1 MKKLFTASL
10 LLFSNLVFSA
20 EFMVIAHPSFELELK
35 KSDLVNI
42 YMGRTKTL
50 ADGTKLQ
57 PIVQKATNVSTQSFY
72 QWLVNKDIREIQSY
86 WSRLLF
92 SGRAKPPYEVDSPT
106 TVIHIVSES
115 PYAIGYIS
123 PSDLTRSV
131 KVLFHVE

>member
-1 MKKLFTASL
+1 MKNLFTASL
-10 LLFSNLVFSA
+10 LLFSNLAFSV
-20 EFMVIAHPSFELELK
+20 EFMVITHPSFEINLK

-50 ADGTKLQ
+50 ADGTKLK
-57 PIVQKATNVSTQSFY
+57 PIVQKATNVSTKSFY
-72 QWLVNKDIREIQSY
+72 HWLVNKDVREIQSY

-92 SGRAKPPYEVDSPT
+92 SGRAKPPYEVDSPAS
-106 TVIHIVSES
+106 VIEIVSKN

-123 PSDLTRSV
+123 PKHLTKDV